1 MDALPILRLAQMCCP
16 FYNSTVFHAECLV
29 FLSLVCME
37 YISAHTH
44 THTHTHIRPSSP
56 ILCHGYC
63 SCSCV
68 SPAQKRDQNMNFTF
82 PVPLPP
88 NTHAICRFQK
98 LLFVFVVS
106 SAPITHRFCF
116 NFERGPL
123 LLEIP
128 SVCRNLSPL

>member
-1 MDALPILRLAQMCCP
+1 
-16 FYNSTVFHAECLV
+16 
-29 FLSLVCME
+29 
-37 YISAHTH
+37 
-44 THTHTHIRPSSP
+44 
-56 ILCHGYC
+56 
-63 SCSCV
+63 
-68 SPAQKRDQNMNFTF
+68 MNFTF

-128 SVCRNLSPL
+128 SVCRNLSPFRELNNCAGAEWCSPVDSLTRTIVPDVTPDTLTKSLAVRQHLCQRPGSVRLGT